1 MWYWHLY
8 LKEEALT
15 VFQKSLLSVILFKSR
30 LLKYFFFFCL
40 GYYRNL
46 FAIWR
51 ALSVHSIW
59 FWSIYLCCSS
69 VLFII
74 AFLIVFVTYGA
85 WLALIV
91 LFLIGSCLPKTS
103 WFFFSETWCDE
114 IFVILKE
121 FFRSVL
127 KCFLIKQFKISIGNN
142 FWLTFCKSS
151 F

>member
-30 LLKYFFFFCL
+30 LLKYFF
-40 GYYRNL
+40 
-46 FAIWR
+46 
-51 ALSVHSIW
+51 LSLLYSLLQKFLCRLKSFKFSLDLILN
-59 FWSIYLCCSS
+59 YLCSICPFHYCFCHSFCDIWCMISS
-69 VLFII
+69 DCF
-74 AFLIVFVTYGA
+74 VFN
-85 WLALIV
+85 WIMSPQD
-91 LFLIGSCLPKTS
+91 FMI
-103 WFFFSETWCDE
+103 FFSETWCDQ